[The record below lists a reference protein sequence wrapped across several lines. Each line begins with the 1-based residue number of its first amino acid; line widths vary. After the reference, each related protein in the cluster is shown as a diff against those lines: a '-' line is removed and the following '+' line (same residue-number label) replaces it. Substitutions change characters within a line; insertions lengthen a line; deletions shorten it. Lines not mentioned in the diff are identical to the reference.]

1 MKKRTIKLRFKLII
15 LACFLAY
22 TGFVIY
28 TQQVNIGK
36 LMEEQAALQQQYEQV
51 QTNLNRLQ
59 HRSDYMDTRQYLEDT
74 ARSRLGLVYSDE
86 LVFEL
91 GDKEGKAADKAE

>member
-1 MKKRTIKLRFKLII
+1 MKRRTVKLRFKLII

-36 LMEEQAALQQQYEQV
+36 LMEEQEALQQQYEQV

-59 HRSDYMDTRQYLEDT
+59 HRSDYMDTRQYVEDT
-74 ARSRLGLVYSDE
+74 AHEKLGLVYSDE
-86 LVFEL
+86 LIFEL
-91 GDKEGKAADKAE
+91 DDTENQD

>member
-1 MKKRTIKLRFKLII
+1 MKTNDRFRFKLII

-36 LMEEQAALQQQYEQV
+36 LMAEQETLARQYEQV

-59 HRSDYMDTRQYLEDT
+59 HRAIYGYPAVRGGHGAQQ
-74 ARSRLGLVYSDE
+74 LGLVYDE
-86 LVFEL
+86 LYSR
-91 GDKEGKAADKAE
+91 

>member
-1 MKKRTIKLRFKLII
+1 MKKRTIKFRFKLII

-36 LMEEQAALQQQYEQV
+36 LMAEQETLARQYEQV

-59 HRSDYMDTRQYLEDT
+59 HRSDFMDTRQYVEDT
-74 ARSRLGLVYSDE
+74 ARNKLGLVY
-86 LVFEL
+86 
-91 GDKEGKAADKAE
+91 ADKLIFDIDDTEKQD